1 MDQSVSI
8 RNKERREIKILAFGS
23 AKSLYLSPGGVLGL
37 FIGFPLSFPCE
48 GVNRSD

>member
-23 AKSLYLSPGGVLGL
+23 AKSLYLSGRVLGL